1 MDDQPSWP
9 AEAERL
15 LESVPGVTSVALVG
29 DPQAVEEVRI
39 LYEPGHPVG
48 EILDAVRA
56 RLESDVRVRL
66 SRARFHVAVAPRAGD
81 SPHRWSTPRRAA
93 PEPMGG
99 VPRDSAVGLVAHHQ
113 RRVRPGIV
121 RFEVQVGCR
130 GRTFSGAAV
139 GRVAPPGEIQIA
151 ALATLR
157 ALDTC
162 VRALYRGTGHPTLAL
177 DSVLDTD
184 VGGAPVAVVGVTASK
199 KEGGESTPL
208 TAAWPLGEA
217 ADQAAI
223 LAILQ
228 ATGRTVGRWLDSE
241 DAPPRDAPPRDESPG
256 TQPWSG
262 TAN

>member
-1 MDDQPSWP
+1 MDEHSSWP

-29 DPQAVEEVRI
+29 DPEAVEEVRI

-56 RLESDVRVRL
+56 RLESDVQARL
-66 SRARFHVAVAPRAGD
+66 SRARFHVAVAPRAE
-81 SPHRWSTPRRAA
+81 SAPRRRAQPRRAVPA
-93 PEPMGG
+93 AMGRLPSDAG
-99 VPRDSAVGLVAHHQ
+99 VGLVAHHQ

-121 RFEVQVGCR
+121 RFEVQVRCR

-139 GRVAPPGEIQIA
+139 GRVVPRGGQIA

-157 ALDTC
+157 ALATC
-162 VRALYRGTGHPTLAL
+162 VRALYRGTGDPTLTL
-177 DSVLDTD
+177 ESVLDTE
-184 VGGAPVAVVGVTASK
+184 VGGAPVAVVGVMASKEGEPTLLTAS
-199 KEGGESTPL
+199 
-208 TAAWPLGEA
+208 WPLGEA

-228 ATGRTVGRWLDSE
+228 ATSRTVSRWLTWE
-241 DAPPRDAPPRDESPG
+241 DAVPRDEAPD
-256 TQPWSG
+256 TQACSG
-262 TAN
+262 RAN

>member
-1 MDDQPSWP
+1 MNEHSSWP

-15 LESVPGVTSVALVG
+15 LESVPGVTSVSLVG
-29 DPQAVEEVRI
+29 DAQAVEEVRI

-56 RLESDVRVRL
+56 RLESDVQARL
-66 SRARFHVAVAPRAGD
+66 SKARFHVAVAPRAGD
-81 SPHRWSTPRRAA
+81 APRRWSKPPRAA
-93 PEPMGG
+93 PEPMGR
-99 VPRDSAVGLVAHHQ
+99 VPRDAAVSLVAHHQ

-130 GRTFSGAAV
+130 GRTFSGAVV
-139 GRVAPPGEIQIA
+139 GRMAPPGGIQIA

-162 VRALYRGTGHPTLAL
+162 VRALYRGTGNPTLAL
-177 DSVLDTD
+177 ESVLDTE

-199 KEGGESTPL
+199 EGEPTRL

-217 ADQAAI
+217 SDQAAI
-223 LAILQ
+223 LAVLQ
-228 ATGRTVGRWLDSE
+228 ATGRTVSRWLTWE
-241 DAPPRDAPPRDESPG
+241 DASPRDESPDAQ
-256 TQPWSG
+256 TWSG
-262 TAN
+262 RAN

>member
-1 MDDQPSWP
+1 MDEHSSWP

-29 DPQAVEEVRI
+29 DPEAVEEVRI

-56 RLESDVRVRL
+56 RLESDVQARL
-66 SRARFHVAVAPRAGD
+66 SRARFHVAVAPRTED
-81 SPHRWSTPRRAA
+81 SPRRWAKPRRAA
-93 PEPMGG
+93 PEPLGRL
-99 VPRDSAVGLVAHHQ
+99 PSDAAVGLVAHHQ

-121 RFEVQVGCR
+121 RFEVQLSCR
-130 GRTFSGAAV
+130 GSTFSGAAV
-139 GRVAPPGEIQIA
+139 GRVVPGGVQIA

-162 VRALYRGTGHPTLAL
+162 VRALYEGTGNPTLTL
-177 DSVLDTD
+177 DSVLDTE
-184 VGGAPVAVVGVTASK
+184 VGGVPVAVVGVTSS
-199 KEGGESTPL
+199 EEDEPTRL

-228 ATGRTVGRWLDSE
+228 ATGRTVSRWLTWE
-241 DAPPRDAPPRDESPG
+241 DASPRDESPD
-256 TQPWSG
+256 TQTRPG
-262 TAN
+262 RAN

>member
-1 MDDQPSWP
+1 MDEHSSWP
-9 AEAERL
+9 ADAERL

-29 DPQAVEEVRI
+29 DPEAVEEVRI

-56 RLESDVRVRL
+56 RLESDVQARL
-66 SRARFHVAVAPRAGD
+66 SRARFHVAVAPPAESAPR
-81 SPHRWSTPRRAA
+81 RWAQPRRAVPA
-93 PEPMGG
+93 PVGSLPS
-99 VPRDSAVGLVAHHQ
+99 DAAVALIAHHQ

-121 RFEVQVGCR
+121 RFEVQVSCR

-139 GRVAPPGEIQIA
+139 GRVVPGGIQIA

-162 VRALYRGTGHPTLAL
+162 VRALYRGIGNPTLTL
-177 DSVLDTD
+177 DSALETE
-184 VGGAPVAVVGVTASK
+184 VGGAPVAVVRVTCSK
-199 KEGGESTPL
+199 EDEPTRL

-228 ATGRTVGRWLDSE
+228 ATGRTVGRWLTWE
-241 DAPPRDAPPRDESPG
+241 DASPRDGSPE
-256 TQPWSG
+256 TQARSG
-262 TAN
+262 RAK